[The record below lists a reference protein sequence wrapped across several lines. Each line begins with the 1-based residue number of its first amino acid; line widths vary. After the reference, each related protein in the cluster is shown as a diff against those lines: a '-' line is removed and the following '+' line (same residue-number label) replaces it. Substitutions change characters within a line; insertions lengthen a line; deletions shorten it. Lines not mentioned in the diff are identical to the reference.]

1 MSFTVLQFQ
10 EVFIL
15 LNGAFSCKP
24 AVGIPL
30 AVQNKVLRVRQAQWP
45 LTGNQPALNFV
56 PTVLEIPSMESLP
69 RSSSTLFFQP
79 GLKSVKIKSGKQK
92 NL

>member
-45 LTGNQPALNFV
+45 LTGKKSTRIEFRADRARNSFNGISNQIELNTFF
-56 PTVLEIPSMESLP
+56 
-69 RSSSTLFFQP
+69 STR
-79 GLKSVKIKSGKQK
+79 VEVC
-92 NL
+92 